1 MGGVCVSRQV
11 GHGGQAR
18 LAAICLRQFTQ
29 LATAAS
35 LVVCIVGLVMLLMAM
50 LMTVVPVVM
59 VVAMM
64 IVVVV
69 RAIDTSVVD
78 WLSLSLDL

>member
-1 MGGVCVSRQV
+1 
-11 GHGGQAR
+11 
-18 LAAICLRQFTQ
+18 
-29 LATAAS
+29 
-35 LVVCIVGLVMLLMAM
+35 MLLMAM

-69 RAIDTSVVD
+69 RAIHTSVVD